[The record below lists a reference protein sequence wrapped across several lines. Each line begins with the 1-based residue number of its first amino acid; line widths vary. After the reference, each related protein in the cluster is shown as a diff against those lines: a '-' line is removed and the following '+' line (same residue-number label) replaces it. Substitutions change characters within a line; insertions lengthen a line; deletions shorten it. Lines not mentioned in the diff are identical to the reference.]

1 MYTPFD
7 FNEAVGHRKDY
18 VEDRLREGSPVV
30 GLAYDGGLLLLT
42 VRRTQRKVYEIY
54 DRHMFSAIGNQ
65 SDVESVRLASINLTH
80 QEGFERSPDDVS
92 MQRLVG
98 FSLSPALKKGFGDQ
112 LVVPFVLKAL
122 FAELGR
128 TPAADVFYV
137 LNYDG
142 EFRRSTDAA
151 VIAGTQ
157 AAEDKMLQRIGEPSR
172 SMNREAA
179 LSLAISAWCVG
190 AREALKRSAI
200 TDKKDADNDDYNP
213 LRDIDEADADQVFLR
228 DELKTGTIEVGVLE
242 RRAGREGRFHL
253 LSDADIAAAIP
264 DLK

>member
-1 MYTPFD
+1 
-7 FNEAVGHRKDY
+7 
-18 VEDRLREGSPVV
+18 
-30 GLAYDGGLLLLT
+30 
-42 VRRTQRKVYEIY
+42 
-54 DRHMFSAIGNQ
+54 
-65 SDVESVRLASINLTH
+65 
-80 QEGFERSPDDVS
+80 

-128 TPAADVFYV
+128 TRAADVFYV

-151 VIAGTQ
+151 VIAGSQ
-157 AAEDKMLQRIGEPSR
+157 SAEDKMMERIGEPSR

-179 LSLAISAWCVG
+179 LALAVSAWCVG

-200 TDKKDADNDDYNP
+200 TDKKDVDNDDYNP
-213 LRDIDEADADQVFLR
+213 LRDIDEADADRVFLR

-242 RRAGREGRFHL
+242 RRAGREGRFRL
-253 LSDADIAAAIP
+253 LTEAEISAAVRVS
-264 DLK
+264 